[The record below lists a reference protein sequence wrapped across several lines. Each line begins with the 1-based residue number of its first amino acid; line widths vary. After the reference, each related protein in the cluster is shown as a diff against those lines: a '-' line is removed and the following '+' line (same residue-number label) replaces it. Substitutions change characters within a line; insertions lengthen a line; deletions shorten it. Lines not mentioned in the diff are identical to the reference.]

1 MPQFQLPL
9 FPADAVAITDQLAV
23 MKKSGE
29 VIYFNGQLPV
39 FVHKENDVA
48 SFRMITSQFCV
59 VGCARQ
65 CDIVRAFG
73 VTPISVKRSVKLYQ
87 EKGAEGFYAKR
98 ATRGAAVLVDGVIA
112 QAEELLAEG
121 ASDKEVAA
129 KLGLKRNTLQ
139 KAIRDKR
146 VRVPVKKKRPKT
158 LRSLQERKLAGASL
172 ESN

>member
-1 MPQFQLPL
+1 
-9 FPADAVAITDQLAV
+9 
-23 MKKSGE
+23 
-29 VIYFNGQLPV
+29 
-39 FVHKENDVA
+39 
-48 SFRMITSQFCV
+48 
-59 VGCARQ
+59 
-65 CDIVRAFG
+65 